1 MSLFKYYR
9 RVDGTICKAVKFEG
23 GNEGANGWNL
33 FVVMDILTKANL
45 LPLWTAAEVTDEWE
59 ENEAGDDYVNV
70 VIDEHIKIGAG
81 SDELQIGG
89 YVIER
94 DGDTYIMA
102 GELFEAIWSL
112 VPSDDMDAWEWHIHK
127 RLPYSER
134 PGYWEYKD
142 DTDIVSMDGGV
153 TYFRLSERP
162 PYQLHGEIYTCPKY
176 DMKAIEQ
183 PKDIA
188 IADICEHCGR
198 SVANFDT
205 NGKVYKGFQ
214 HTEGKQ
220 RGLIRCWPEDTGQ
233 PYGLD
238 ATPRSHKNV

>member
-1 MSLFKYYR
+1 MRYYR
-9 RVDGTICKAVKFEG
+9 REDGTICKAVKFEG
-23 GNEGANGWNL
+23 SEVGGGQLL
-33 FVVMDILTKANL
+33 FEILEVLTKADL

-81 SDELQIGG
+81 NDELKLGG
-89 YVIER
+89 YVLER
-94 DGDTYIMA
+94 DGDIYIMA
-102 GELFEAIWSL
+102 GELFEAIWSF
-112 VPSDDMDAWEWHIHK
+112 VPSDDMEEWEWHIHD

-134 PGYWEYKD
+134 PGYWEHKSD
-142 DTDIVSMDGGV
+142 PDIVSMDDGV
-153 TYFRLSERP
+153 TYFLLSERP
-162 PYQLHGEIYTCPKY
+162 RYQLHGDIYTCPKY
-176 DMKAIEQ
+176 DMGEQKAIEQ

-198 SVANFDT
+198 SIVNFDT
-205 NGKVYKGFQ
+205 NGTVYKGFK

-238 ATPRSHKNV
+238 ATPRSHK